1 MLKIIKVSR
10 EQNKQILFIATMLL
24 LLVVLSLYMDSL
36 KPLFHSW
43 FPDLN
48 QVIYQRESFI
58 TLVSEH
64 LQLVLLSTAIS
75 VIIGVGLAIFVTRK
89 SGQPFEKMVTSLSA
103 IGQTF
108 PPAAVLAIAVP
119 MVGFGFYPAIVA
131 LTIYGLLPIIENSI
145 QGFKQIPISVLES
158 AEGMGMSERQRLWS
172 VELPLALPLI
182 IAGIRVS
189 MMINIG
195 TATIS
200 ATVGAKSLGTPIIAG
215 LVNQNVAYVIQ
226 GSLLV
231 ALLALL
237 FDRLFDL
244 LLLFIKKSKS

>member
-1 MLKIIKVSR
+1 
-10 EQNKQILFIATMLL
+10 MLL
-24 LLVVLSLYMDSL
+24 A
-36 KPLFHSW
+36 
-43 FPDLN
+43 
-48 QVIYQRESFI
+48 E
-58 TLVSEH
+58 
-64 LQLVLLSTAIS
+64 
-75 VIIGVGLAIFVTRK
+75 
-89 SGQPFEKMVTSLSA
+89 
-103 IGQTF
+103 TF